1 MQEFILY
8 LAFSVM
14 ETFAL
19 FYLAF
24 KAFKIDLYVKEM
36 VFASLIMGTFSF
48 VLRHD
53 YGLAQADIILQYL
66 LTVCFLWI
74 LFRIHVFYAAIMTG
88 IAYQTYLLIQS
99 FLYLV
104 MKFTGL
110 YSDAF
115 SNFIVPTYILQF
127 LTAAM
132 IMLLGY
138 LVGVKRKGFDFVPDK
153 PDGKI
158 AITKREKVLFILNI
172 PSILLSPL
180 ISYFA
185 TNLMHYFIIM
195 PVIYALLL
203 FEYLYLSYKKD
214 RVLDEFFGQ

>member
-53 YGLAQADIILQYL
+53 YGLPQADIILQYL

-110 YSDAF
+110 YSDVF

-195 PVIYALLL
+195 PVMYALLL